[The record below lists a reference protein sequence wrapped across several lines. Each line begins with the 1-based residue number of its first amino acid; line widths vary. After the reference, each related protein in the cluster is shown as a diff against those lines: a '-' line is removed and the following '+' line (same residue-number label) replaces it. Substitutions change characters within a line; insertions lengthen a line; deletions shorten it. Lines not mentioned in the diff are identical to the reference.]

1 MLLHCIGIDRG
12 RSMGTAIRTM
22 QNSQYDNDT
31 HSHSVRKLKS
41 NLFKV
46 LRFGIN
52 ATTSERQRRTV
63 ALVMLFR
70 IIIVD
75 DRRGVKSN
83 H

>member
-46 LRFGIN
+46 LRFG
-52 ATTSERQRRTV
+52 
-63 ALVMLFR
+63 MLFR